1 MNLSKKQKLIVTT
14 KESKVVVIAAAA
26 AGKTAVMTERIK
38 YLLNNGIDPKGIVA
52 ITFTN
57 NAANELYERLG
68 KPKDL
73 FIGTVHA
80 YANYLLLSHGIATG
94 SLLETENFDGLFR
107 LVEKYPDCIKPVV
120 HLLLDEA
127 QDSDDLQFKFI
138 MEMVKPKNY
147 MLVGDYRQCQ
157 PKGTKI
163 LLRGG
168 EQKNIEDIVSGDD
181 IVYYDVS
188 GGRCS
193 SLGGKAHNAIHKKVI
208 KTGKREF
215 NNDFLISIKTENNK
229 ISSYTP
235 NHRTYVKLNY
245 LPNKQVVYL
254 MCDSNYRFR
263 VGQVPLFYT
272 GKKTSCNP
280 WRTKMKNEGCEKIW
294 LLKICDSAHE
304 ASVEEAK
311 ISYKYQIPQTCWQI
325 GKVSWTKEEIDYIY
339 QDLDTKT
346 TAKKC
351 LEDYSLN
358 INYPLLDFSLDWS
371 ARGHYAINA
380 TVEIY
385 ASNLIPEYMSC
396 LCFGSKENNHSNK
409 HYENIIE
416 VNKKKIVTPIE
427 VYSLETESGNYIADG
442 IVTHNCIYQFNGAN
456 PSLLLNLTKEPFVT
470 TYDLNEN
477 YRNGSRILY
486 YAKNIIEKIGYS
498 HRDLSIPMR
507 GIDGIVEE
515 FYANYGKIF
524 DLVSTIDEYGDWFIL
539 TRTNDELYDV
549 KEFLESKK
557 IPCDTFKK
565 AELTNA
571 ELAQKMKENTVKI
584 LTIHSSKGLEAKNV
598 IVMGARYYND
608 EEKRVSYVAATR
620 ARDRLY
626 WAISP
631 RRSMSTKRN
640 KNIVNWE

>member
-14 KESKVVVIAAAA
+14 KESKVVVMAAAA

-38 YLLNNGIDPKGIVA
+38 YLLDNGIDPKGIVA

-147 MLVGDYRQCQ
+147 MLVGDYRQC
-157 PKGTKI
+157 
-163 LLRGG
+163 
-168 EQKNIEDIVSGDD
+168 
-181 IVYYDVS
+181 
-188 GGRCS
+188 
-193 SLGGKAHNAIHKKVI
+193 
-208 KTGKREF
+208 
-215 NNDFLISIKTENNK
+215 
-229 ISSYTP
+229 
-235 NHRTYVKLNY
+235 
-245 LPNKQVVYL
+245 
-254 MCDSNYRFR
+254 
-263 VGQVPLFYT
+263 
-272 GKKTSCNP
+272 
-280 WRTKMKNEGCEKIW
+280 
-294 LLKICDSAHE
+294 
-304 ASVEEAK
+304 
-311 ISYKYQIPQTCWQI
+311 
-325 GKVSWTKEEIDYIY
+325 
-339 QDLDTKT
+339 
-346 TAKKC
+346 
-351 LEDYSLN
+351 
-358 INYPLLDFSLDWS
+358 
-371 ARGHYAINA
+371 
-380 TVEIY
+380 
-385 ASNLIPEYMSC
+385 
-396 LCFGSKENNHSNK
+396 
-409 HYENIIE
+409 
-416 VNKKKIVTPIE
+416 
-427 VYSLETESGNYIADG
+427 
-442 IVTHNCIYQFNGAN
+442 IYQFNGAN

-515 FYANYGKIF
+515 FYVNYEKIF

-539 TRTNDELYDV
+539 TRTNDELYDI

-631 RRSMSTKRN
+631 RRSMPTKRN